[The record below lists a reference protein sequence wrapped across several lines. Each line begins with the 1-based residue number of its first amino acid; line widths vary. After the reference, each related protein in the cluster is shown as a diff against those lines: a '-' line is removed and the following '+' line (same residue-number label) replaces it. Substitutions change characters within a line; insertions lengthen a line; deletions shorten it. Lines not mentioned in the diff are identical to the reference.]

1 MLHTSCPD
9 ELLAYEYVHGVTGS
23 RTGIFSL
30 EDPHHTVAGC
40 PSNTALLHTEC
51 LVGQGMWL

>member
-51 LVGQGMWL
+51 LVGQGM